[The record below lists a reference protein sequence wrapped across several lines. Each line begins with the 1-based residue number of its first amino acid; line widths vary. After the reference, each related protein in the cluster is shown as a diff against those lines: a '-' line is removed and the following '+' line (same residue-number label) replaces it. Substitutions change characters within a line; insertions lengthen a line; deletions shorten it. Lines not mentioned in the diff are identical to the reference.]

1 MTQTSQ
7 IRTYERDSSV
17 VFRKTK
23 ETFGGLSNMAG
34 GFPIDINGQRYRTSE
49 ALYQACRYPH
59 MPEIQELV
67 VRQRSPMTA
76 KMKSR
81 PYRKDSRSDWDQVR
95 VATMKWCLRAKLLQ
109 NWHDFSALLL
119 ETGERPIVEE
129 SGKDAF
135 WGAKPKENGMLEG
148 TNVLGRLLMELREKL
163 KNDPES
169 LRRVAPVPISNFLLF
184 NKPVPVLE
192 GGNGHQQI
200 NVGQHADHMSAD
212 LFLNPPGSKEHKPAT
227 DIKRVPT

>member
-1 MTQTSQ
+1 MTRTRQ

-17 VFRKTK
+17 VFIKTR
-23 ETFGGLSNMAG
+23 EAFGGLSNMAG
-34 GFPIDINGQRYRTSE
+34 GFPIDINGRRYRTSE

-67 VRQRSPMTA
+67 VSQRSPMTA

-135 WGAKPKENGMLEG
+135 WGAKPKENGTLEG
-148 TNVLGRLLMELREKL
+148 VNVLGRLLMELREKL

-169 LRRVAPVPISNFLLF
+169 LRRVAPVPIPNFLLF
-184 NKPVPVLE
+184 DKPVPVLE
-192 GGNGHQQI
+192 GGDDLQQI
-200 NVGQHADHMSAD
+200 NTGQHASHMSAD
-212 LFLNPPGSKEHKPAT
+212 LFLSPPGLKENKPAT
-227 DIKRVPT
+227 DIKRVTT